1 MTGTTVAQA
10 IPIAISPILTRIYTP
25 EDFGIFALYISV
37 ASLLSVIATGRYEL
51 AIMLPKKEDEARHLL
66 FLSLMI
72 SFVISLTALL
82 FITLFNRQI
91 TVLLGAP
98 EVSNWLYLIPFSVL
112 MTGIYQSL
120 NYWSNRN
127 KAYHRLA
134 KNRVLQSSTTAF
146 GNLSLGFSGMG
157 SGGLISSSLLGQ
169 GVATL
174 FLGRSISKEI
184 SPFFSKIKKI
194 RLLALV
200 RRYKKFP
207 IFNLPNAL
215 IDGVRL
221 SGINILIANLFT
233 VAMLGQFS
241 FAWKMLQLPVSL
253 LGKSLSQVFFQKIAE
268 TPKAALHHLVQKFL
282 FKSTLLALLPFLG
295 IYFFATDIFTFVFGK
310 EWKVSGEIASIL
322 APWLYLNFLSAP
334 LSNVLIVLN
343 RQEVILMVSIV
354 YMLTP
359 LLLLGLT
366 AHTDL
371 LHILQ
376 LISLSMSLLL
386 ILYIGL
392 IFTYTL
398 REKHH
403 ALQ

>member
-1 MTGTTVAQA
+1 MTGTTIAQA

-25 EDFGIFALYISV
+25 EDFGLFALYISV

-51 AIMLPKKEDEARHLL
+51 AIMLPRKEDEARHLL
-66 FLSLMI
+66 FLSLLI
-72 SFVISLTALL
+72 SFIISLTALL
-82 FITLFNRQI
+82 FITLFNQQI
-91 TVLLGAP
+91 TMLLGAP
-98 EVSNWLYLIPFSVL
+98 EVSNWLYLIPLSVL
-112 MTGIYQSL
+112 LTGIYQSL

-134 KNRVLQSSTTAF
+134 KNRVVQSSTTAF

-157 SGGLISSSLLGQ
+157 SGGLISSSILGQ

-174 FLGRSISKEI
+174 FLSRSISKEV

-194 RLLALV
+194 RLLALL

-207 IFNLPNAL
+207 LFNLPNAL

-241 FAWKMLQLPVSL
+241 FAWKMLQLPISL
-253 LGKSLSQVFFQKIAE
+253 LGKSLSQVFFQKIAD
-268 TPKAALHHLVQKFL
+268 TPRGALHHLVQKFL
-282 FKSTLLALLPFLG
+282 IRSVFLALPLFLG

-310 EWKVSGEIASIL
+310 DWKVSGEIASIL
-322 APWLYLNFLSAP
+322 APWLYFNFLSAP

-354 YMLTP
+354 YMLIP
-359 LLLLGLT
+359 LLLLGLMT
-366 AHTDL
+366 QSDL
-371 LHILQ
+371 LYILQ

-403 ALQ
+403 ALR